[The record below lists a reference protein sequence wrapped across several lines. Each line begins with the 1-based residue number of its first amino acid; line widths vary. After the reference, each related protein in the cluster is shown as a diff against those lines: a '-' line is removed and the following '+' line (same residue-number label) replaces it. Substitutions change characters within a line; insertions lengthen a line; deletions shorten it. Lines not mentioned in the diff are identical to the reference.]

1 MTCFSSRASAL
12 GALVFSAVLSLGY
25 ASSVQAVTAA
35 ASKTNTAEPS
45 LLDKAETATKKAAH
59 ATGEAISDT
68 GKAIDKKVPRT
79 KAYKK
84 KHPNDV
90 PGSASK

>member
-1 MTCFSSRASAL
+1 MTRLPTRAATL
-12 GALVFSAVLSLGY
+12 GALLVSAALSLGY
-25 ASSVQAVTAA
+25 ANSVQAASA
-35 ASKTNTAEPS
+35 ASKPNAAEPS
-45 LLDKAETATKKAAH
+45 LLEKAGTATKKAAH
-59 ATGEAISDT
+59 ATGEAISDA

-90 PGSASK
+90 PGSGKN